1 MDVHDNFGASDLVA
15 TIKVP
20 AHFDLRLIAEAA
32 GQMEESLRY
41 YVEGWLYVEGVSQQQ
56 LDSSYANYLS
66 GDALEASAVR
76 MRLRD
81 NNAAYSTATRALT
94 ADYPQLEKDTWP
106 TQDSEA
112 AAWVALPDAASTPW
126 VDLAA
131 SERGIDREEYLRRTL
146 VKAKQFKILSAF
158 LTGRRQKFEDAIK
171 AGEDPA
177 LDYTLAPAVLA
188 PLQQVA
194 TDGMTLPTDQLRDAL

>member
-1 MDVHDNFGASDLVA
+1 MYRLTDNPQLVLRLSDGAHIPEGHRWWDDYRSWLEAGNDPL
-15 TIKVP
+15 P
-20 AHFDLRLIAEAA
+20 AVGHSPQDLRKA
-32 GQMEESLRY
+32 
-41 YVEGWLYVEGVSQQQ
+41 
-56 LDSSYANYLS
+56 
-66 GDALEASAVR
+66 
-76 MRLRD
+76 RLLD
-81 NNAAYSTATRALT
+81 NNNCYTAATRALT

-112 AAWVALPDAASTPW
+112 AAWVAAPDAASTPW

-171 AGEDPA
+171 AGDAPV
-177 LDYTLAPAVLA
+177 LDYTLTPAVLA
-188 PLQQVA
+188 QLQQVA

>member
-1 MDVHDNFGASDLVA
+1 MVA
-15 TIKVP
+15 KIKVP

-32 GQMEESLRY
+32 GQMDEALRY
-41 YVEGWLYVEGVSQQQ
+41 YIDGWLYVDGVSQQQ
-56 LDSSYANYLS
+56 LDNSYLDYLN
-66 GDALEASAVR
+66 GDVLEASVIR

-81 NNAAYSTATRALT
+81 NNAAYSTATRDLT

-106 TQDSEA
+106 TQDNEA
-112 AAWVALPDAASTPW
+112 AAWVAEPADASTPW

-131 SERGIDREEYLRRTL
+131 DERGIGREEYLRRTL

-171 AGEDPA
+171 AGANPA
-177 LDYTLAPAVLA
+177 LDYTLTPAVLA
-188 PLQQVA
+188 QLQQVA